1 MRSILM
7 ICAVII
13 SLIISACAPIEKV
26 SGYVP
31 LESELKK
38 LQIGVSTKA
47 YVVKIL
53 GEPLSYRVDASET
66 IFYIQQKVETVAF
79 LKPRIKKREIV
90 ELKFDKSNILSSI
103 ETSVDSVS
111 KPFDLEEKIV
121 ISEGRQLTFW
131 QQMFGN
137 IGNFSSEQFLN

>member
-1 MRSILM
+1 M

>member
-1 MRSILM
+1 M

-90 ELKFDKSNILSSI
+90 GLKFDKSNILSSI